1 MVLVPTLLALT
12 VLPFP
17 QRPATAS
24 CAAPYLQVD
33 RGQTLERRGQ
43 AVVEGRAFVDGCR
56 DAMGC
61 SEVLG
66 CTSCDYEEPPETPM
80 EDVRLRLLQGGR
92 AWILGVADADTAGN
106 GHLGWI
112 TWRFDVP
119 IGVEPGRA
127 RLVPD
132 GGETAPVRI
141 R

>member
-1 MVLVPTLLALT
+1 MLLVPTLFALAL
-12 VLPFP
+12 LPFP
-17 QRPATAS
+17 QQPATAS

-33 RGQTLERRGQ
+33 RGETLERGAQ
-43 AVVEGRAFVDGCR
+43 AVVRGRAFVNGCR
-56 DAMGC
+56 DSMGC

-66 CTSCDYEEPPETPM
+66 CTSCEYEEPPETPM

-92 AWILGVADADTAGN
+92 TWMLGVADAGTAGS
-106 GHLGWI
+106 GQLGWI

-119 IGVEPGRA
+119 SGVEPGRA

-132 GGETAPVRI
+132 GGETVRVGI